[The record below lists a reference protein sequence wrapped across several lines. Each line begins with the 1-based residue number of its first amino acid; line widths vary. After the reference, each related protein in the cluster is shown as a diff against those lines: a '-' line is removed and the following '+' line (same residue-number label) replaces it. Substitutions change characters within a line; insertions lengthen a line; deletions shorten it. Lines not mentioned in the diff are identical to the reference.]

1 MTYFLKLI
9 TACFLVAAACMLQPA
24 HADAD
29 NWQLSEPKGVV
40 RVMLPG
46 AAITKGRDEM
56 SLPAGTVI
64 TTGRDSAAV
73 MLRGSQRIEIAADAR
88 LTVSEN
94 ADGFTRIRQDTGAA
108 YYQVDS
114 RSMPHFRVDTTLLAA
129 VVKGTGFTVSAGP
142 DAHVVHVAH
151 GLVEV
156 RAHQGPG
163 VSDVRPGETAR
174 VERGSPLDIKL
185 EGPKDAS
192 AGPKAVNIPAI
203 DYANASNNLLQPV
216 RGSADTGRNNGSSAR
231 GQNGLVQDSSANAQ
245 QTANTTVNLAALN
258 GPANLAGNAS
268 GKGNKSENAN
278 GGGSENGNGNGG
290 GSENGNGN
298 GSGSEN
304 GNGNGGGDLPKP
316 PLRGPKR

>member
-9 TACFLVAAACMLQPA
+9 AACFCLAAVSMLQPA

-29 NWQLSEPKGVV
+29 NWQLSEPKGIV

-64 TTGRDSAAV
+64 TTGRESTAV
-73 MLRGSQRIEIAADAR
+73 MVRGSQRIEIAADAR

-114 RSMPHFRVDTTLLAA
+114 RAMPHFRVDTTLLAA

-156 RAHQGPG
+156 RANQGQG

-174 VERGSPLDIKL
+174 VERASPLDLKL
-185 EGPKDAS
+185 EGPQEAS
-192 AGPKAVNIPAI
+192 AGPKAINIPAI
-203 DYANASNNLLQPV
+203 DYANASNNLLQSFSGP
-216 RGSADTGRNNGSSAR
+216 ADTGRDNGASNGSNAR
-231 GQNGLVQDSSANAQ
+231 GQNGLAQDNSTNAQ
-245 QTANTTVNLAALN
+245 QNANATANLAALN
-258 GPANLAGNAS
+258 GPANAASNAS
-268 GKGNKSENAN
+268 GKGAN
-278 GGGSENGNGNGG
+278 SENGSGNGG
-290 GSENGNGN
+290 GSENGNG
-298 GSGSEN
+298 
-304 GNGNGGGDLPKP
+304 GGDLPTP
-316 PLRGPKR
+316 PPRGPKR